1 MRSTFIVWLME
12 TNWSQSYNLKITAYY
27 FGSSLKC
34 WAIIITFFNQEI
46 SYLVIGD
53 SQCQTP
59 IVISRGRTATNGG
72 GGFLQRSGALRIY
85 FISVNWGCLHQE
97 CDCRQNNSTLVS
109 AG

>member
-34 WAIIITFFNQEI
+34 WAIILKKKIKFFNQEI
-46 SYLVIGD
+46 SYLVISD

-72 GGFLQRSGALRIY
+72 G
-85 FISVNWGCLHQE
+85 
-97 CDCRQNNSTLVS
+97 VS
-109 AG
+109 FRGVGL